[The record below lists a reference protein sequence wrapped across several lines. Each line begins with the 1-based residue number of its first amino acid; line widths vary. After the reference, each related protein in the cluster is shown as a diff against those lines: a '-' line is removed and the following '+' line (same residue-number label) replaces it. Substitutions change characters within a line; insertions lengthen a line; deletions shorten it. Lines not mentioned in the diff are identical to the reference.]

1 MDTIMDAL
9 VARKNKR
16 AFNQLR
22 RLRVTYNI
30 FDFADGSLLFECGR
44 TKIMCAVTL
53 QHGVPQFMRGEKS
66 GWLTAEYAM
75 LPAATRPRTVRDAHG
90 PRANQRNI
98 EISRLIGRALRAVCD
113 LSALGDYTINVDC
126 DVLQADAGTRTASIS
141 AASVALTLAQA
152 VWLKKGIIT
161 KPILKEK
168 IAAVSIGYMQ
178 DTLILDPDYSED
190 SVMDAD
196 VNFILTES
204 KELIEVQ
211 GGAERNQFSWKVL
224 QGMYDLACQGV
235 EEIFTFFERTEKAY
249 FYPAQKEA
257 TTPTQKQS
265 EKATEGDQKVSLFTL
280 KDRFSFNKQ

>member
-1 MDTIMDAL
+1 MEAT

-90 PRANQRNI
+90 SRPNQRNV

-113 LSALGDYTINVDC
+113 LSVLGEYTITVDC

-141 AASVALTLAQA
+141 AASVAIALAQE
-152 VWLKKGIIT
+152 VWLKKGFISA
-161 KPILKEK
+161 PVLKEK

-178 DTLILDPDYSED
+178 GSLILDPDYSED

-196 VNFILTES
+196 VNFILTAS
-204 KELIEVQ
+204 KNLIEVQ
-211 GGAERNQFSWKVL
+211 GGAEKNQFSWATL
-224 QGMYDLACQGV
+224 HDMYELACHGV

-249 FYPAQKEA
+249 FSPAQKDKEIV
-257 TTPTQKQS
+257 PQQKQRPEKESS
-265 EKATEGDQKVSLFTL
+265 EKLPLFSLQN
-280 KDRFSFNKQ
+280 RFSVNK